1 MINRKLKENVKL
13 DEREK
18 SVRQLI
24 NPTKEV
30 MVVKKN
36 KVVVIDKKDQDKY
49 MKQGW
54 TLAEEMNLKKLVGKL
69 K

>member
-1 MINRKLKENVKL
+1 
-13 DEREK
+13 
-18 SVRQLI
+18 
-24 NPTKEV
+24 

-54 TLAEEMNLKKLVGKL
+54 TLAEENEQSNGTKGE
-69 K
+69 